1 MRTISI
7 LSVLL
12 SLGLMTTVPAAA
24 APNEVAPDLGAYVGK
39 YVVDKV
45 EGVSFLD
52 HPLVRAA
59 IEAAAPQGP
68 VRDQMYVT
76 DAVTTPVIKVGQRL
90 YVRSYD
96 PASGGDVNWGIL
108 IALDGS
114 KAALC
119 YSEGVEPDVR
129 GADWY
134 AEGEK
139 AFTLFLMCPSEAG
152 EIEETLGDWPIGPIP
167 G

>member
-1 MRTISI
+1 MRII
-7 LSVLL
+7 GIFPLLL

-24 APNEVAPDLGAYVGK
+24 APNEAAPDLGVYIGK
-39 YVVDKV
+39 YVFDKV
-45 EGVSFLD
+45 EGIGFLE

-68 VRDQMYVT
+68 VRDQIYVT
-76 DAVTTPVIKVGQRL
+76 DAVTTPIIKVGQRL

-119 YSEGVEPDVR
+119 YSTGVEQDVS

-152 EIEETLGDWPIGPIP
+152 EIEETLGDWPIGAIP

>member
-12 SLGLMTTVPAAA
+12 SLALLTTVPTSA
-24 APNEVAPDLGAYVGK
+24 APNDLGAYVGK
-39 YVVDKV
+39 YVSDKV
-45 EGVSFLD
+45 EGVGFLD
-52 HPLVRAA
+52 HPVVRAA
-59 IEAAAPQGP
+59 IEAAAPAGP

-152 EIEETLGDWPIGPIP
+152 EIEETLGDWPIGAIP

>member
-1 MRTISI
+1 MRIISI
-7 LSVLL
+7 LSVFL
-12 SLGLMTTVPAAA
+12 SLALLTTVPASANPKQA
-24 APNEVAPDLGAYVGK
+24 APDLGAYVGK
-39 YVVDKV
+39 YVFDKAQ
-45 EGVSFLD
+45 GVGFLD
-52 HPLVRAA
+52 HPAVRAA
-59 IEAAAPQGP
+59 IEAAAPAGP

-96 PASGGDVNWGIL
+96 ATSGGDVNWGIL
-108 IALDGS
+108 IAIDGS

-119 YSEGVEPDVR
+119 YSEGVEQDVR

-152 EIEETLGDWPIGPIP
+152 EIEETLGDWPIGAIP